1 VSHAPS
7 TPLEAAAV
15 GVRFMLELGAL
26 VAVGY
31 WGAGTYPGVVGL
43 AVGAGAALALAAAW
57 GAFVSPK
64 APWRLPDP
72 WRLAAELVAFALA
85 TVALAVG
92 GQALLAV
99 GYAVVA
105 VADEAILL
113 ARDLR

>member
-1 VSHAPS
+1 VSDAPS

-15 GVRFMLELGAL
+15 GVRFLLELGAL

-31 WGAGTYPGVVGL
+31 WGAGTVPGVTGL
-43 AVGAGAALALAAAW
+43 AIGAGSALVLAAAW
-57 GAFVSPK
+57 GVFVSPK
-64 APWRLPDP
+64 ARWRLPDP

-85 TVALAVG
+85 TVALAVS

-99 GYAVVA
+99 GYAVLA
-105 VADEAILL
+105 VGDEAVLL